1 MIGYKKNY
9 FTIEDIKAEILLLEQ
24 ERKKIND
31 KRKVWSNSMQDFVFN
46 FFEDVFTENWKNEN

>member
-9 FTIEDIKAEILLLEQ
+9 YTIDDIKAEMVLLEQ

-31 KRKVWSNSMQDFVFN
+31 KRKI
-46 FFEDVFTENWKNEN
+46 WKNICRIKQQIKNPRNK